1 MRRDGWCCIR
11 DGCIFMNRTGNQR
24 GPLTDLGHERP
35 QVPVRARNVS
45 PIVPRGS
52 IAGRALVAVV
62 AIMTF
67 LACITTGA
75 VLLVRASASEWQAD
89 VASEITIQVRPVAG
103 RDVERDVSDVAAAVK
118 VQSGI
123 ADVRPFTRAESDKL
137 LEPWLGSGLSLD
149 DLPVPR
155 VIVARVAP
163 GSSLDLAELDRRIK
177 LLAPSASVDDHRA
190 WIERMRTMSA
200 ATVLAGVGIL
210 ALVIIATIISV
221 SFATRGAMAA
231 NRPIVEVLHFVG
243 AGDRYIANRFLR
255 HFLRLGL
262 EGGVIG
268 GGAAM
273 LAFGFSESIGGWF
286 SGTPVG
292 NQFAALLGTFSLRPS
307 GYLALAA
314 QALLIA
320 AITAGASRRTL
331 FATLDDID

>member
-1 MRRDGWCCIR
+1 V
-11 DGCIFMNRTGNQR
+11 
-24 GPLTDLGHERP
+24 DLAHERP
-35 QVPVRARNVS
+35 QVPARARILS
-45 PIVPRGS
+45 PIVPRAS

-67 LACITTGA
+67 LASITTGT
-75 VLLVRASASEWQAD
+75 VLLVSASAAEWQSD
-89 VASEITIQVRPVAG
+89 VASEITIQVRPQPG
-103 RDVERDVSDVAAAVK
+103 RDLERDVGAAVDAIRA
-118 VQSGI
+118 QPGI
-123 ADVRPFTRAESDKL
+123 VDVRPFSKDESGKL

-155 VIVARVAP
+155 VVVARVQP
-163 GSSLDLAELDRRIK
+163 GTALDLAALKSRVVQV
-177 LLAPSASVDDHRA
+177 APTASVDDHRA
-190 WIERMRTMSA
+190 WIERMRSMSA

-210 ALVIIATIISV
+210 VLVIVATIISV

-243 AGDRYIANRFLR
+243 AGDRYIADRFFR
-255 HFLRLGL
+255 HFLLLGL

-273 LAFGFSESIGGWF
+273 LGFGFSESIAGWF

-292 NQFAALLGTFSLRPS
+292 DQFAALLGTFSLRPS
-307 GYLALAA
+307 GYLVLAI
-314 QALLIA
+314 QAVGIA
-320 AITAGASRRTL
+320 AITAWASRRTL

>member
-1 MRRDGWCCIR
+1 
-11 DGCIFMNRTGNQR
+11 MNRIDEHR
-24 GPLTDLGHERP
+24 PLVDLGNERP
-35 QVPVRARNVS
+35 QLPASARIMS
-45 PIVPRGS
+45 PIVPRAS
-52 IAGRALVAVV
+52 ISGRALVAVV

-67 LACITTGA
+67 LASITTGA
-75 VLLVRASASEWQAD
+75 VLLVSASAAEWQSD
-89 VASEITIQVRPVAG
+89 VASEITIQIRPQAG
-103 RDVERDVSDVAAAVK
+103 RDIERDTAAAVTA
-118 VQSGI
+118 VRIQPGI
-123 ADVRPFTRAESDKL
+123 VDVRPFSKEESGKL
-137 LEPWLGSGLSLD
+137 LEPWLGSGLVLD

-155 VIVARVAP
+155 VIVARVQP
-163 GSSLDLAELDRRIK
+163 GTALDLAALRRAVT
-177 LLAPSASVDDHRA
+177 LVAPTASVDDHRA
-190 WIERMRTMSA
+190 WIERMRSMTG
-200 ATVLAGVGIL
+200 ATVLAGIGIL

-262 EGGVIG
+262 EGGLIG
-268 GGAAM
+268 GGIAM
-273 LAFGFSESIGGWF
+273 LAFGFSESIAGWF

-292 NQFAALLGTFSLRPS
+292 DQFAALLGTFSLRPS

-320 AITAGASRRTL
+320 AITAWASRRTL